1 MADLVTRILLN
12 DKQFNDT
19 LTKSKQQVSNFNQ
32 IGSVASGMV
41 TKFAGAL
48 GLAAGAGATLN
59 KTIQSVQSTGDAFNN
74 SIGAAK
80 GTVDQF
86 FKSLATGDF
95 SAFTNGLDAIYKKA
109 FAAQAALDQLWNTQN
124 SYSRAAKM
132 AQASITEARADAYD
146 PDLSKEERYKAIG
159 AWRAAVTDLEEY
171 ANTYRKD
178 VLDATQKIAASYNLL
193 NPGDIT
199 MEMLDRFVLLDAKG
213 SVREDVKKKL
223 GAEYD
228 AYQQELKQIAA
239 KNTTTITQATNY
251 GPVSQSILSDE
262 GRKLQEEAAKRYK
275 DAIVMNTLLE
285 RMTDEQL
292 QDIRTKLDTYDQ
304 VGTELNA
311 RKLELNRSLPRL
323 QSRIEKESG
332 GSGGSPKVKVD
343 IIPII
348 PAGSLAELEK
358 QISDARKNFLDAT
371 TDEARAAADL
381 LIKDLESRKAILE
394 IQFKYKDL
402 KNIEVGSTLTSADP
416 LSPLKSVKHTD
427 MSGSFQVPEEGRSY
441 SAYLSEIADKNRDL
455 IDTVYGVSDV
465 LYGLGDVLGESAGK
479 WLQWGANVVSTVGRS
494 LPALLGL
501 ANANAAV
508 AASGGAAAVAGIP
521 IVGPVLAAGAVL
533 SIMGALMNIPKFEFG
548 GIVPGNSYSGDK
560 MLARVNSGELILNRA
575 QQNNLAGALQGGA
588 NGKVRF
594 EIEGSRLVGILEQ
607 EARKRSRL

>member
-19 LTKSKQQVSNFNQ
+19 LQKSRKQVSDFDKV
-32 IGSVASGMV
+32 GSIASGMV

-59 KTIQSVQSTGDAFNN
+59 KIIQNSQTTADAFQN

-95 SAFTNGLDAIYKKA
+95 SVFTNGLDAIYKKA

-146 PDLSKEERYKAIG
+146 PELSKEERYKAIG
-159 AWRAAVTDLEEY
+159 AWKSAVTDLEEY

-223 GAEYD
+223 GAEYE
-228 AYQQELKQIAA
+228 AYQKELKKIAA
-239 KNTTTITQATNY
+239 ENTTTFTQATNY
-251 GPVSQSILSDE
+251 GGVSQNILSDE
-262 GRKLQEEAAKRYK
+262 GVRLQEEAAKRYK

-311 RKLELNRSLPRL
+311 RRLELNRSLPRL

-332 GSGGSPKVKVD
+332 GAGGSGKVKVD
-343 IIPII
+343 VI
-348 PAGSLAELEK
+348 PAGSLADLEK
-358 QISDARKNFLDAT
+358 QISEARKNFLNAT

-381 LIKDLESRKAILE
+381 LIKDLESKKAILE

-402 KNIEVGSTLTSADP
+402 KNIEAGSTFAGADP
-416 LSPLKSVKHTD
+416 LAPLKGVKHTD
-427 MSGSFQVPEEGRSY
+427 MSGAMQVPKEAKSY
-441 SAYLSEIADKNRDL
+441 TTYLNEVADRNRDL
-455 IDTVYGVSDV
+455 METVYGVSDA
-465 LYGLGDVLGESAGK
+465 LYGMGDILGESAGK

-494 LPALLGL
+494 LPALIGL

-508 AASGGAAAVAGIP
+508 AASGGAASVAGIP

-560 MLARVNSGELILNRA
+560 MLARVNSGELILNKA
-575 QQNNLAGALQGGA
+575 QQNNLAGALSGVGG
-588 NGKVRF
+588 NVRF

-607 EARKRSRL
+607 EAKRRSRR

>member
-19 LTKSKQQVSNFNQ
+19 LNKSNKQVDGFNKV
-32 IGSVASGMV
+32 GGMASGMV

-59 KTIQSVQSTGDAFNN
+59 KIIQNSQTTADAFQN

-95 SAFTNGLDAIYKKA
+95 SVFTNGLDAIYKKA

-146 PDLSKEERYKAIG
+146 PELSKEERYKAIG
-159 AWRAAVTDLEEY
+159 AWRTAVTDLEEY

-223 GAEYD
+223 GSQYE
-228 AYQQELKQIAA
+228 AYQQELKRISAE
-239 KNTTTITQATNY
+239 NTTTITQGTNY
-251 GPVSQSILSDE
+251 GAVSQNILSDE
-262 GRKLQEEAAKRYK
+262 GKRLQEEAAKRYK

-285 RMTDEQL
+285 RMTEDQL

-311 RKLELNRSLPRL
+311 RKLEL
-323 QSRIEKESG
+323 
-332 GSGGSPKVKVD
+332 
-343 IIPII
+343 
-348 PAGSLAELEK
+348 K
-358 QISDARKNFLDAT
+358 QISSTSAVTHREGVRRRWRIRDSSSRGYSDRLARRTGKSKSPMHGMSFLNAT

-394 IQFKYKDL
+394 
-402 KNIEVGSTLTSADP
+402 N
-416 LSPLKSVKHTD
+416 
-427 MSGSFQVPEEGRSY
+427 
-441 SAYLSEIADKNRDL
+441 
-455 IDTVYGVSDV
+455 
-465 LYGLGDVLGESAGK
+465 
-479 WLQWGANVVSTVGRS
+479 
-494 LPALLGL
+494 
-501 ANANAAV
+501 
-508 AASGGAAAVAGIP
+508 
-521 IVGPVLAAGAVL
+521 PVQ
-533 SIMGALMNIPKFEFG
+533 I
-548 GIVPGNSYSGDK
+548 
-560 MLARVNSGELILNRA
+560 
-575 QQNNLAGALQGGA
+575 
-588 NGKVRF
+588 
-594 EIEGSRLVGILEQ
+594 
-607 EARKRSRL
+607 

>member
-59 KTIQSVQSTGDAFNN
+59 KIIQNSQTTADAFQN

-95 SAFTNGLDAIYKKA
+95 SVFTNGLDAIYKKA

-132 AQASITEARADAYD
+132 AQASITESRADAYD
-146 PDLSKEERYKAIG
+146 PELSKEERYKAIG
-159 AWRAAVTDLEEY
+159 AWRSAVTELEEY

-239 KNTTTITQATNY
+239 KNTTTITQGTNY
-251 GPVSQSILSDE
+251 GAVSQSILSDE

-343 IIPII
+343 IIP
-348 PAGSLAELEK
+348 AGSLAELEK

-371 TDEARAAADL
+371 TDETRAAADL
-381 LIKDLESRKAILE
+381 LIKDLESRKAVLE

-402 KNIEVGSTLTSADP
+402 KNIEAGSTLTSADP

-455 IDTVYGVSDV
+455 IDTVYGVSDA
-465 LYGLGDVLGESAGK
+465 LYGMGDVLGESAGK

-494 LPALLGL
+494 LPALIGL
-501 ANANAAV
+501 ANANASV

-521 IVGPVLAAGAVL
+521 IVGPILAAGAVL

-560 MLARVNSGELILNRA
+560 MLARVNSGELILNMA
-575 QQNNLAGALQGGA
+575 QQNNLAGALQSGT
-588 NGKVRF
+588 NGNVRF

-607 EARKRSRL
+607 EARKRSRR

>member
-41 TKFAGAL
+41 TKLAGAL

-159 AWRAAVTDLEEY
+159 AWKTAVTDLEEY

-343 IIPII
+343 IIP
-348 PAGSLAELEK
+348 AGSLAELEK
-358 QISDARKNFLDAT
+358 QISTARKNFLDAT
-371 TDEARAAADL
+371 TDEARAAADF
-381 LIKDLESRKAILE
+381 LIKDLESRKAVLE

-402 KNIEVGSTLTSADP
+402 KNIEAGSSLATADP
-416 LSPLKSVKHTD
+416 LSPLKGVKHTD
-427 MSGSFQVPEEGRSY
+427 MSGVIQTPKEAKSY
-441 SAYLSEIADKNRDL
+441 TTYLNEVADKNRDL
-455 IDTVYGVSDV
+455 METVYGVSDA
-465 LYGLGDVLGESAGK
+465 LYGMGDILGESAGK

-508 AASGGAAAVAGIP
+508 AASGGAASVAGIP

-575 QQNNLAGALQGGA
+575 QQNNLAGALQRGT
-588 NGKVRF
+588 NGNVRF

>member
-41 TKFAGAL
+41 AKFAGAL

-146 PDLSKEERYKAIG
+146 PELSKEERYKAVG
-159 AWRAAVTDLEEY
+159 AWRSAVTELEEY

-213 SVREDVKKKL
+213 SAREDVKKKMREQYN
-223 GAEYD
+223 EY
-228 AYQQELKQIAA
+228 QKELKRIAA
-239 KNTTTITQATNY
+239 ENTTTITQATNY

-285 RMTDEQL
+285 RMTDGQL

-304 VGTELNA
+304 VGTELHA

-343 IIPII
+343 II

-394 IQFKYKDL
+394 IQFRYKDL
-402 KNIEVGSTLTSADP
+402 KNIEAGSTLTSADP
-416 LSPLKSVKHTD
+416 LAPLKGVKHTD
-427 MSGSFQVPEEGRSY
+427 MSGSFQVTEQSKSY
-441 SAYLSEIADKNRDL
+441 TAYLSEVADKNRDL
-455 IDTVYGVSDV
+455 TETVYGVSDA
-465 LYGLGDVLGESAGK
+465 LYGMGDVLGESAGK

-494 LPALLGL
+494 LPALIGL
-501 ANANAAV
+501 ANANASV

-533 SIMGALMNIPKFEFG
+533 SIMGALMNIPKFELG

-575 QQNNLAGALQGGA
+575 QQNNLAGALQSGT

-607 EARKRSRL
+607 EARKRNRR